1 MKYLTTLLVVTAVH
15 LVAIGGIVFFTTST
29 TAKAKE
35 IEGDKKA
42 LEDSYSYKYVGIDGI
57 VPSKPEA
64 SAMPSPTPKVV
75 AIAVPTPTPKP
86 EAIPVPKSESS
97 PNDWPRAKVHVV
109 SKGDTFYG
117 LVKKYNL
124 NAEKFKKVNNIKDPS
139 KIILGKKLIIP

>member
-64 SAMPSPTPKVV
+64 SA
-75 AIAVPTPTPKP
+75 VPTPTPKP
-86 EAIPVPKSESS
+86 EATPVPRSEPS

-139 KIILGKKLIIP
+139 KIILGKKLILP